1 MDARAHTMSAGDLA
15 AVFLPERGMLGI
27 SLRHRGEEIL
37 RLVDDLDAAAAQ
49 GRSVGI
55 PINHPWAN
63 RLCGTHY
70 RAAGRDVELD
80 PQSPWL
86 LRDWNDVIIHGV
98 PWSRLEFREVQADAT
113 SLTSRLHWNRPEL
126 LEVFPFEHELEM
138 RASIDGSGVSIETTV
153 FANGRDRVPVS
164 FGFHPYIAIPGQSRQ
179 QWQLGLPAMQ
189 KIVLDELLL
198 PTGRREPFPA
208 LDDRLA
214 ARSFDHGFALGTDR
228 ATMSIAGNGRRV
240 SVDFL
245 QGFPYA
251 QIYAP
256 PDHDHIS
263 FEPMTAPANAL
274 VSGEDLRVLE
284 PGERFTAVF
293 RIRVEAIDTPR

>member
-1 MDARAHTMSAGDLA
+1 MDARTHTMSAGDLV

-37 RLVDDLDAAAAQ
+37 RLADDLDDAAAQ

-63 RLCGTHY
+63 RLRGTHY
-70 RAAGRDVELD
+70 SAAGRDVELD

-98 PWSRLEFREVQADAT
+98 PWSKLDFREVQSDAT
-113 SLTSRLHWNRPEL
+113 SLTSRMHWNRPEL
-126 LEVFPFEHELEM
+126 LDVFPFEHELEI
-138 RASIDGSGVSIETTV
+138 RASLDASGVEIATTV
-153 FANGRDRVPVS
+153 IANGRDAVPVS
-164 FGFHPYIAIPGQSRQ
+164 FGFHPYIAIPGLPRQ
-179 QWQLGLPAMQ
+179 QWQLDLPPMQ
-189 KIVLDELLL
+189 AIVLDERLL

-208 LDDRLA
+208 VDARLA
-214 ARSFDHGFALGTDR
+214 DRDFDHGFALGTDR
-228 ATMSIAGNGRRV
+228 ATMSIAGNGRCV

-245 QGFPYA
+245 EGFPYA

-263 FEPMTAPANAL
+263 LEPMTAPTNAL
-274 VSGEDLRVLE
+274 VSGEDLRLVE
-284 PGERFTAVF
+284 PGGRFTAVF
-293 RIRVEAIDTPR
+293 RIRVEASDTSG

>member
-1 MDARAHTMSAGDLA
+1 MDARTHTMAAGDLVA
-15 AVFLPERGMLGI
+15 IFLPERGMLGI
-27 SLRHRGEEIL
+27 SLTHRGEEIL
-37 RLVDDLDAAAAQ
+37 RLVDDLDDAAAQ

-63 RLCGTHY
+63 RLRGAHY
-70 RAAGRDVELD
+70 RAAGRDVELA

-98 PWSRLEFREVQADAT
+98 PWSKLGWHEVDRDQT
-113 SLTSRLHWNRPEL
+113 SLVARLRWNRPEL
-126 LEVFPFEHELEM
+126 LEVFPFDHELEM
-138 RASIDGSGVSIETTV
+138 RATLDAVGLTVETTV
-153 FANGRDRVPVS
+153 IANGRDAIPVS
-164 FGFHPYIAIPGQSRQ
+164 FGFHPYIAIPGLPRA
-179 QWQLGLPAMQ
+179 QWQLSLPAMQ
-189 KIVLDELLL
+189 SIVLDELLL

-208 LDDRLA
+208 MDEKLA
-214 ARSFDHGFALGTDR
+214 AMDFDHGFALETDST
-228 ATMSIAGNGRRV
+228 TMSIAGNGRRV

-245 QGFPYA
+245 EGFPYA

-263 FEPMTAPANAL
+263 LEPMTAPANAL
-274 VSGEDLRVLE
+274 VSGEGLRLVE

-293 RIRVEAIDTPR
+293 RIRVESLE

>member
-1 MDARAHTMSAGDLA
+1 MDARTHTMTAGDLVA
-15 AVFLPERGMLGI
+15 SFLPERGMLGI
-27 SLRHRGEEIL
+27 SLKHRGEEVL
-37 RLVDDLDAAAAQ
+37 RLVDDLDDAAAQ

-63 RLCGTHY
+63 RLRGTHY

-98 PWSRLEFREVQADAT
+98 PWSKLDWHEVEGDETQLVA
-113 SLTSRLHWNRPEL
+113 RLHWNRPEL

-138 RASIDGSGVSIETTV
+138 RATLDAIGLTVETTLI
-153 FANGRDRVPVS
+153 ANGSDPVPVS
-164 FGFHPYIAIPGQSRQ
+164 FGFHPYIAIPGLPRQ
-179 QWQLGLPAMQ
+179 QWQLSLPAMQ
-189 KIVLDELLL
+189 AIVLDERLL
-198 PTGRREPFPA
+198 PTGRREPFQA
-208 LDDRLA
+208 VDAKLA
-214 ARSFDHGFALGTDR
+214 DMDFDHGFALETDG

-245 QGFPYA
+245 SGFPYA

-263 FEPMTAPANAL
+263 LEPMTAPTNAL
-274 VSGEDLRVLE
+274 VSGEDLRVVW
-284 PGERFTAVF
+284 PGHRFTAVF
-293 RIRVEAIDTPR
+293 CIRVESIA